1 LTVIK
6 DFLFFQISFSLVGQ
20 TVPDYRSLMSSNA
33 VVEVDVPE
41 QRQFDWLVLFVLC
54 VVEPVL

>member
-1 LTVIK
+1 
-6 DFLFFQISFSLVGQ
+6 
-20 TVPDYRSLMSSNA
+20 MSSDA

-41 QRQFDWLVLFVLC
+41 QRQFDWLVLLVEC